1 MREGSERSKLLFGAL
16 IIATISFVAGTRIDS
31 IYSSVAPLF
40 GVRVSTSSLDLQTTQ
55 EVYRKLKAEFDG
67 EINDQQ
73 LIYGASRGL
82 VQATGDPYT
91 VFMDPDEVKEFE
103 MSMNGDIGGGI
114 GAEIGL
120 RDNKLTIIRPLK
132 GSPAEQSGLLPGDI
146 ITKVNDKSASGWTV
160 DQVVSKIRGDVDSK
174 VNITVIRD
182 GESKDFSITR
192 QKIVAPT
199 VESEIKDGVGILTVH
214 RFNDETGKLSRT
226 AAEEFVRQGVN
237 RVVLDLRGNPGG
249 TVSSAKLLA
258 GLWLDN
264 QVIMTERRGEEII
277 DTVKSIGQPIL
288 GDTKT
293 VVLINGGSA
302 SASEI
307 IAGALK
313 DHGKATLVGE
323 KSFGKGS
330 VQALVSLSGGAQM
343 RITQSRWFTPNGK
356 NIDHQG
362 IEPDKQVELTAGDV
376 NKGVDPQLN
385 EAMKL

>member
-40 GVRVSTSSLDLQTTQ
+40 GFRVSTSSLDLQTTQ

-73 LIYGASRGL
+73 LTYGASRGL
-82 VQATGDPYT
+82 VQAAGDPYT

-103 MSMNGDIGGGI
+103 KSMNGDIGGGI

-146 ITKVNDKSASGWTV
+146 IIKVNDKSASGWTV

-174 VNITVIRD
+174 VNISVIRD

-264 QVIMTERRGEEII
+264 QVIMTERRGEEIV

-362 IEPDKQVELTAGDV
+362 IEPDKQVELTAEDV

>member
-1 MREGSERSKLLFGAL
+1 MREGSERSKLLLGAL

-40 GVRVSTSSLDLQTTQ
+40 GFRVSTGSLDLQTAQ
-55 EVYRKLKAEFDG
+55 EVYRKLKADFDG

-82 VQATGDPYT
+82 TQAVGDPYT

-103 MSMNGDIGGGI
+103 KSMNGDIGGGI
-114 GAEIGL
+114 GAEIGM
-120 RDNKLTIIRPLK
+120 RDNKLTVIRPLK

-146 ITKVNDKSASGWTV
+146 IVKVNDKSASGWTV

-174 VNITVIRD
+174 VNITVISG

-199 VESEIKDGVGILTVH
+199 VESEVKNGVGILTVH

-226 AAEEFVRQGVN
+226 AAEEFVRQGVS

-249 TVSSAKLLA
+249 TVSSAKSLA

-264 QVIMTERRGEEII
+264 QVIMTERRGKEIV

-288 GDTKT
+288 SDVKT
-293 VVLINGGSA
+293 VILINGGSA

-313 DHGKATLVGE
+313 NHGKATLVGE

-362 IEPDKQVELTAGDV
+362 IEPDKQIELTAEDV
-376 NKGVDPQLN
+376 NKGVDPQLD
-385 EAMKL
+385 EAMRL

>member
-1 MREGSERSKLLFGAL
+1 M
-16 IIATISFVAGTRIDS
+16 
-31 IYSSVAPLF
+31 
-40 GVRVSTSSLDLQTTQ
+40 
-55 EVYRKLKAEFDG
+55 
-67 EINDQQ
+67 
-73 LIYGASRGL
+73 
-82 VQATGDPYT
+82 
-91 VFMDPDEVKEFE
+91 
-103 MSMNGDIGGGI
+103 
-114 GAEIGL
+114 
-120 RDNKLTIIRPLK
+120 
-132 GSPAEQSGLLPGDI
+132 
-146 ITKVNDKSASGWTV
+146 
-160 DQVVSKIRGDVDSK
+160 VSKIRGDVDSK
-174 VNITVIRD
+174 VNISVIRD

-264 QVIMTERRGEEII
+264 QVIMTERRGEEIV

-362 IEPDKQVELTAGDV
+362 IEPDKQVELTAEDV